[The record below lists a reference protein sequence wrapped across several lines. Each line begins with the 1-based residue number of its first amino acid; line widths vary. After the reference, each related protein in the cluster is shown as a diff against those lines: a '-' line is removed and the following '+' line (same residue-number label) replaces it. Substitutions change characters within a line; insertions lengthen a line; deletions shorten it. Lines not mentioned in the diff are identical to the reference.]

1 MTDHKY
7 DVTVIGAGIIGVATA
22 MRLAQS
28 YPKLKIGVVEK
39 EKAVAGHQTGHNSG
53 VIHSGIYY
61 APGSLK
67 AKNCVTGAR
76 DLMSFC
82 DHNSIPYELCGKLI
96 IATSNDEL
104 PRLDELYRRG
114 TANGVPGL
122 EMIDAERVREIE
134 PEASAVRGLLSP
146 NTGIIDYTQVTKA
159 YARKLQ
165 DYGGEMIFN
174 ARVDS
179 IEQRGPSTLLTTAAG
194 EVETRYLINC
204 AGLYADKVATMM
216 GLESDVR
223 IIPFR
228 GEYYFLKPEARRLVK
243 GLIYPVPNPEFPFLG
258 VHFTKSIHGGV
269 EAGPNAVL
277 AMAREGYTKIR
288 FNAVESAWT
297 LSYPGF
303 WHMARKYWKTGMH
316 EVYRSFSKK
325 AFAQA
330 LQRLVPAIREEDL
343 QAGGAGVRAQA
354 VDKTGRLTDDFRIVE
369 GRNSVHVL
377 NAPSPG
383 ATASLSISAG
393 ILETAQKSF
402 DLERMTG

>member
-1 MTDHKY
+1 MTDYKF
-7 DVTVIGAGIIGVATA
+7 DVTVIGGGIIGTATA
-22 MRLAQS
+22 MRLAKT
-28 YPKLKIGVVEK
+28 YPNLKIGVVEK
-39 EKAVAGHQTGHNSG
+39 ERAVAGHQTGHNSG

-76 DLMSFC
+76 DLMQWC
-82 DHNSIPYELCGKLI
+82 DENEIPYELCGKVI
-96 IATSNDEL
+96 IATSEEEL

-122 EMIDAERVREIE
+122 EMIDAARVREIE
-134 PEASAVRGLLSP
+134 PEASAIRGLLSP
-146 NTGIIDYTQVTKA
+146 KTGIIDYTQVTKS
-159 YARKLQ
+159 YATHLQ
-165 DYGGEMIFN
+165 RAGGEIVLN
-174 ARVDS
+174 ARVTS
-179 IEQRGPSTLLTTAAG
+179 IEQRGVSSILMTSAG
-194 EVETRYLINC
+194 EVESRYLINC

-216 GLESDVR
+216 GLDTDVR

-258 VHFTKSIHGGV
+258 VHFTRSIHGGV

-277 AMAREGYTKIR
+277 ALAREGYTKLR
-288 FNAVESAWT
+288 FNAEESAWT

-303 WHMARKYWKTGMH
+303 WQMARKYWKTGME

-330 LQRLVPAIREEDL
+330 LQRLVPAIREDDL
-343 QAGGAGVRAQA
+343 TSGGAGVRAQA
-354 VDKTGRLTDDFRIVE
+354 VDKAGRLIDDFRIVE
-369 GRNSVHVL
+369 GKNSVHVL

-393 ILETAQKSF
+393 ILEMAAKSF
-402 DLERMTG
+402 EL

>member
-1 MTDHKY
+1 MTDYKF
-7 DVTVIGAGIIGVATA
+7 DVTVVGGGIIGVATA
-22 MRLAQS
+22 MRLAS
-28 YPKLKIGVVEK
+28 AHPKLRVGVVEK
-39 EKAVAGHQTGHNSG
+39 EAAVAGHQTGHNSG

-76 DLMSFC
+76 DLIAFC
-82 DHNSIPYELCGKLI
+82 DENHIPYELCGKLI
-96 IATSNDEL
+96 IATSEEEL

-122 EMIDAERVREIE
+122 EMIDADRVREIE

-146 NTGIIDYTQVTKA
+146 QTGIIDYTQVTKA
-159 YARKLQ
+159 YARQLQ
-165 DYGGEMIFN
+165 EHGGTIVFN
-174 ARVDS
+174 AKVNA
-179 IEQRGPSTLLTTAAG
+179 IHSTSSHSHLETAAG
-194 EVETRYLINC
+194 DVETKYLINC

-216 GLESDVR
+216 GLDSDVR

-228 GEYYFLKPEARRLVK
+228 GEYYFLRPEARRLVK

-258 VHFTKSIHGGV
+258 VHFTRSIHGGV

-277 AMAREGYTKIR
+277 ATAREGYTKLS
-288 FNAVESAWT
+288 FNPLESAWT
-297 LSYPGF
+297 LTYPGF
-303 WHMARKYWKTGMH
+303 WQMARKYWKTGMH
-316 EVYRSFSKK
+316 EVYRSLSKK

-330 LQRLVPAIREEDL
+330 LQRLVPAIQEDDL
-343 QAGGAGVRAQA
+343 TAGGAGVRAQA
-354 VDKTGRLTDDFRIVE
+354 VDKTGRLIDDFRIVE
-369 GRNSVHVL
+369 GKNSVHVL

-393 ILETAQKSF
+393 ILETAEKSF
-402 DLERMTG
+402 DLS